1 MIIKVPRM
9 AKRQIIM
16 RLISWNIN
24 GIRAAFRKGSLDS
37 IAYLNPDI
45 ICVQELKAQEHQ
57 MGDGFD
63 APKGY
68 KANWSF
74 AERKG
79 YSGVATFTKGN
90 PLSFQNG
97 FGHDK
102 FDTEGRTI
110 ITEFKNFSLYN
121 IYFPNGQS
129 NSDRLN
135 YKLAFYDAFLDH
147 CTKELD
153 KGKKLIVCGDFNTAH
168 KELDL
173 ARPKENQKNSGFL
186 GIEREW
192 IDSFIKNG
200 FVDVF
205 RSFNEE
211 PNMYTYWDQKSRA
224 RDRNVGWRID
234 YFFVHESAMH
244 LVKSAE
250 ILNKIQGSDHCPILL
265 DLV

>member
-1 MIIKVPRM
+1 M
-9 AKRQIIM
+9 
-16 RLISWNIN
+16 
-24 GIRAAFRKGSLDS
+24 
-37 IAYLNPDI
+37 
-45 ICVQELKAQEHQ
+45 
-57 MGDGFD
+57 
-63 APKGY
+63 
-68 KANWSF
+68 
-74 AERKG
+74 
-79 YSGVATFTKGN
+79 T
-90 PLSFQNG
+90 
-97 FGHDK
+97 
-102 FDTEGRTI
+102 
-110 ITEFKNFSLYN
+110 
-121 IYFPNGQS
+121 
-129 NSDRLN
+129 
-135 YKLAFYDAFLDH
+135 LAFYDAFLDH

-168 KELDL
+168 KEIDL

-250 ILNKIQGSDHCPILL
+250 ILNKIEGSDHCPILL